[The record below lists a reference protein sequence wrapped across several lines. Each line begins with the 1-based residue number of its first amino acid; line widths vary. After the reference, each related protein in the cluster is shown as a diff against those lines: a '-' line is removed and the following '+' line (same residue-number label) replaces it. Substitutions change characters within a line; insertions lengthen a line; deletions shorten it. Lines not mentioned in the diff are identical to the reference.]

1 VLRSRSGKP
10 IGLACSLPDAAFL
23 LRRGRSTIVDVTL
36 AILATTTSGLPP
48 DLWDPLAPDRTGA
61 PPPSGGLS
69 LVVVLAVFA
78 AVLVAGFVVGE
89 RVPLRRPDH
98 G

>member
-23 LRRGRSTIVDVTL
+23 HRCGQVTIVSVTL
-36 AILATTTSGLPP
+36 AMLATTTSGLPP
-48 DLWDPLAPDRTGA
+48 DLWDPLTPDRTGA

-69 LVVVLAVFA
+69 LAVVLALFV
-78 AVLVAGFVVGE
+78 AVLVAGFLVGE
-89 RVPLRRPDH
+89 YLPQRR